1 MILMR
6 PGNEPAELR
15 PSAQDE
21 FTAGRLGVTL
31 ERDGRRVT
39 GFRVFAGRVTDI
51 LFEKAGE

>member
-1 MILMR
+1 MR

-31 ERDGRRVT
+31 ERDGGRVT